1 MTLFPAVLY
10 IKVES
15 HNIRDPVQYATFTF
29 TIIETCKL
37 LKKKKEEYVMIAF
50 LSFFRRDN
58 AIVNDTILT
67 FMECNGIPPGC
78 HGNLQK
84 QTPVN

>member
-1 MTLFPAVLY
+1 MTLFPAVVY

-15 HNIRDPVQYATFTF
+15 HNIRDPVQCATFTF
-29 TIIETCKL
+29 TIIETCKQ
-37 LKKKKEEYVMIAF
+37 LKEYVIAF
-50 LSFFRRDN
+50 LSFFRREN